1 MTSAM
6 TAIWQEVVTF
16 ILAHLCRVITV
27 FSFHYQLFLSDLRI
41 RRSGSHA
48 GGSMSRSYPFVT
60 FEQKGASYGALL
72 APADTIVT

>member
-27 FSFHYQLFLSDLRI
+27 FSFHYQLFLSDPPDKEKRLT
-41 RRSGSHA
+41 RR
-48 GGSMSRSYPFVT
+48 GGSMSRIYPFVT
-60 FEQKGASYGALL
+60 FEQK
-72 APADTIVT
+72 